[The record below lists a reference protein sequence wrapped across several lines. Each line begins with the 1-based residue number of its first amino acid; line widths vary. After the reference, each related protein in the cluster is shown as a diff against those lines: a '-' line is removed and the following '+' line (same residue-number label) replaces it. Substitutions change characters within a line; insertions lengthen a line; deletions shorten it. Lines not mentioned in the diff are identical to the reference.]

1 MVLIFVISFC
11 MFLWKVIILSAL
23 YLLQVE
29 VDEPLYKYVYI
40 VVRSTAMGAVDLMKV
55 TP

>member
-1 MVLIFVISFC
+1 

-29 VDEPLYKYVYI
+29 IDEPLYKYVYI
-40 VVRSTAMGAVDLMKV
+40 VVRSTVMGAVDLMKV
-55 TP
+55 TPSQS